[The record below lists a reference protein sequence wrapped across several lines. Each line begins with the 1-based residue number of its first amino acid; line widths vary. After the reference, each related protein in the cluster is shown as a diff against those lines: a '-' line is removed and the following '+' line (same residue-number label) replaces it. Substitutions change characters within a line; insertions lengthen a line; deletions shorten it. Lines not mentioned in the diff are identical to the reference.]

1 MKIKKVTIQNLNSL
15 RLRKVIDF
23 TAAPLGNAGLFA
35 ITGDTGAG
43 KTSILDA
50 ISLALYGRVHRS
62 KDVRE
67 VMSYGAV
74 ESLAEVEFE
83 SESGLYRARWN
94 IRRAR
99 GKQEGNIL
107 QPEREVSK
115 WNPEKKAFEILAQKI
130 REAELAIEAATG
142 LDYDRFSR
150 SVMLSQG
157 DFAAF
162 LKAGEK
168 ERSDLLERITGTE
181 IYTQLSKAAFERHK
195 LELEKLNAFKQQQS
209 SLQTLDEEQRSF
221 LQNKLKSNQLKAAQ
235 LQSKLTQWQTELQQ
249 IQRKNELQ
257 ADIERL
263 VEDIQHLEAAQVG
276 YKNDY
281 ENARVTWQ
289 ETRQDWGSS
298 QLLFSKVIALDAEIA
313 EKSNSFS
320 QQETARHQ
328 AAQKLSE
335 SQTIKETLT
344 TSIVQLSEQT
354 ERLRDWLRQHQH
366 LQKLPEDLPTIEY
379 QRTELRRIWKEQN
392 TLKESQEALQ
402 ADDQRVEAELA
413 ACKNQMTSAHAQL
426 EALRNAFAQQA
437 PANYA
442 QNRADLL
449 HLLRDDIE
457 RLSDQRKNLE
467 ALHQLTEAYQQLLQE
482 FSSFEK
488 RRDELQSEESKVN
501 KELLSSFEIMED
513 AAAMLEYKRQQYE
526 VQLMIANYEKDR
538 ANLQEG
544 EPCPLCFS
552 TTHPFREKQFK
563 PFVDLAKQELDN
575 TNRQFEL
582 LSQNQRKLLIRQSEI
597 AQQIAQLVGDE
608 LKPRSGEIE
617 KLFQRMLAYEDK
629 IARIAPELQSEHFAL
644 TQHEVLKRK
653 LLEADEQILIKRTI
667 RERLSQMHQE
677 LEKQEKLFLELES
690 KEKDLKTAQHI
701 LQEKKEAMLTLMEK
715 LQKQYELTVQQ
726 LNVALAPYGFAFDEN
741 SAKAVFEQLQEWAA
755 AFQSNQ
761 KQLDAQEKQLA
772 VAQKDLENRQQQLVE
787 QSQALQQQAEYLH
800 SFSEQL
806 DVLQQERLAIFGDKD
821 PKAEQRALQARM
833 DAQEAATQQAKSV
846 LENISQQIEA
856 NRSLLTDRQ
865 QALLQLAAIHAD
877 EASLDKQ
884 LKENG
889 LVYQNLLIEIGEIQ
903 SSLRQH
909 ELAAAQAAQLL
920 ENIERQQKEYKRW
933 AILNEIIGQADG
945 KKFRIFAQGLTL
957 KKLTQLANRYLQSLN
972 GRYRIE
978 KRKDEDLEL
987 EIVDT
992 FQADNRRSMN
1002 TLSGGESFLV
1012 SLALALGLSD
1022 LAGNSTQI
1030 RSLFIDEGFGTLDDN
1045 SLDLAIATL
1054 ENLQAGGKTIGII
1067 SHVKELKER
1076 ITTQIQVKKK
1086 ANGFSEIEIIG

>member
-15 RLRKVIDF
+15 RLRTVIDF

-50 ISLALYGRVHRS
+50 ISLALYGRVHRN

-107 QPEREVSK
+107 PPEREVSK

-130 REAELAIEAATG
+130 REAELAIETATG

-181 IYTQLSKAAFERHK
+181 IYTLLSKAAFERHK
-195 LELEKLNAFKQQQS
+195 LELEKLNALKQQQS
-209 SLQTLDEEQRSF
+209 SLQTLDATQLSS
-221 LQNKLKSNQLKAAQ
+221 LQNRLKINQLSAAQ
-235 LQSKLTQWQTELQQ
+235 LQSQLIKWQAELQQ
-249 IQRKNELQ
+249 IRRRNQVQ
-257 ADIERL
+257 ADVERL
-263 VEDIQHLEAAQVG
+263 LEDIQRLEATQIA

-281 ENARVTWQ
+281 ENAKATWQ
-289 ETRQDWGSS
+289 QTRQDWSSS
-298 QLLFSKVIALDAEIA
+298 QLLFSNVITLDAEIA

-320 QQETARHQ
+320 RQEAVRSQ
-328 AAQKLSE
+328 MIQKLSE
-335 SQTIKETLT
+335 NQATKENLI
-344 TSIVQLSEQT
+344 TSISALSEQI
-354 ERLRDWLRQHQH
+354 ERLKNWLQAHQH
-366 LQKLPEDLPTIEY
+366 LQKLQEDLPAIEY
-379 QRTELRRIWKEQN
+379 QRAELQRIWKEQN

-402 ADDQRVEAELA
+402 ADDQRVEAERNI
-413 ACKNQMTSAHAQL
+413 CTTQMTSAMAQL
-426 EALRNAFAQQA
+426 EALRSTFAQQA

-442 QNRADLL
+442 QNRSDLL

-457 RLSDQRKNLE
+457 RLTDQRKNLE
-467 ALHQLTEAYQQLLQE
+467 ALQQLTEAYQQMLHD

-513 AAAMLEYKRQQYE
+513 AARILEYKRQQYE

-552 TTHPFREKQFK
+552 TTHPFREKHFK
-563 PFVDLAKQELDN
+563 PFLDLAKQELDN
-575 TNRQFEL
+575 ISQQFEL
-582 LSQNQRKLLIRQSEI
+582 LHKNQRKLLIRQSEI

-617 KLFQRMLAYEDK
+617 KLFQRILEYEDK
-629 IARIAPELQSEHFAL
+629 IARIIPELQTEYFSL

-653 LLEADEQILIKRTI
+653 LLEADEQILVKRTI
-667 RERLSQMHQE
+667 RERLSQLHQE
-677 LEKQEKLFLELES
+677 LEKQEKLFLALEA
-690 KEKDLKTAQHI
+690 KEKDLKTTQRI
-701 LQEKKEAMLTLMEK
+701 LQEKKEAVLTLMEK

-726 LNVALAPYGFAFDEN
+726 LNAVLAPYGFAFDEN
-741 SAKAVFEQLQEWAA
+741 SAKVVFEQLQEWAA
-755 AFQSNQ
+755 TFQSNQ

-772 VAQKDLENRQQQLVE
+772 VAQKDLENRQQQLTE
-787 QSQALQQQAEYLH
+787 QHQALQQHEAYLH
-800 SFSEQL
+800 GFSEQL
-806 DVLQQERLAIFGDKD
+806 QALQQERLILFGDKD
-821 PKAEQRALQARM
+821 PKKEQAALQARM
-833 DAQEAATQQAKSV
+833 EEQEATMQQTKSA

-856 NRSLLTDRQ
+856 NRSLSADRQ
-865 QALLQLAAIHAD
+865 QELLQLAAIHAD

-884 LKENG
+884 LKENN

-903 SSLRQH
+903 SALRQH
-909 ELAAAQAAQLL
+909 ELAIAHTAQLL
-920 ENIERQQKEYKRW
+920 QNIEKQQKEYKRW

-978 KRKDEDLEL
+978 KRNDEDLEL

-1045 SLDLAIATL
+1045 SLDLAISTL
-1054 ENLQAGGKTIGII
+1054 ENLQAAGKTIGII

-1086 ANGFSEIEIIG
+1086 ADGFSEIEITG